1 MSTRTKKPASKPV
14 SKKTSPTV
22 AAAAPA
28 AAPWSVHPAST
39 GTLWVVHVR
48 SDPKRSTT
56 VVAEHW
62 YQARTAGSAELGA
75 ALLDCDAAR
84 VGAKPKASDLGYV
97 VRWEWSV
104 SVPLSPA
111 TLPRVRTVV
120 KEPEWYDM
128 EEWFPPT
135 REVDARAL
143 FEKVSA
149 GETRHVQR
157 RNARIE
163 RAAFPKISKM
173 K

>member
-1 MSTRTKKPASKPV
+1 MSTRTKKPASNPD
-14 SKKTSPTV
+14 SKKTS
-22 AAAAPA
+22 
-28 AAPWSVHPAST
+28 WSVHPASS

-48 SDPKRSTT
+48 SDPKRSR
-56 VVAEHW
+56 VVAAEHW

-75 ALLDCDAAR
+75 ALLDCDAER
-84 VGAKPKASDLGYV
+84 VGAPPKAADLWYA

-104 SVPLSPA
+104 SVPLSPS
-111 TLPRVRTVV
+111 TLPHVRTVV
-120 KEPEWYDM
+120 QEPEWYDM
-128 EEWFPPT
+128 AEWFPPT
-135 REVDARAL
+135 SEADARAL